1 MPLNKPAARI
11 FENRRLDR
19 DQRLRAVRN
28 PAKLAGTPVQVQPV
42 IQKLYVAQE
51 TFLRAAAGISA
62 SNWPAKPRPH
72 CWSAGQLVTH
82 LCLVERGVLL
92 YADRLIQERPRPLP
106 FYRRLH
112 LPLALVESRLV
123 KRSSPAIVVPPD
135 DFVGKEVMLAELR
148 GVREK
153 TLSFLEKTRGRELS
167 RYFWR
172 HPFLGYL
179 NFYTWFAFIAAH
191 QVRHS
196 KQMWEIGQNLPKDV
210 ASSRKQTS

>member
-1 MPLNKPAARI
+1 
-11 FENRRLDR
+11 
-19 DQRLRAVRN
+19 
-28 PAKLAGTPVQVQPV
+28 VQVQPV

-62 SNWPAKPRPH
+62 PNWPAKPRPH

-167 RYFWR
+167 KYFWR
-172 HPFLGYL
+172 HPFLGCL

-210 ASSRKQTS
+210 ASARKQKS